1 MGLPSS
7 SIPEPWEGEVGGG
20 GVIGGRMLMLRI
32 IRSPSVGDLMCIYKY
47 QCLVFGE
54 YTGPGIR
61 VRVEAEVGEV

>member
-1 MGLPSS
+1 
-7 SIPEPWEGEVGGG
+7 
-20 GVIGGRMLMLRI
+20 MLRI

-61 VRVEAEVGEV
+61 VGVEAEVGDVWEVKAVELYLRDC